1 MSVRAARN
9 PPAAIEGREGGQ
21 PRGTLPVGDPH
32 PPFRSRFGRVG
43 DAIDDLIETTVDA
56 YGEYEQL
63 SSFCQVFED
72 EGRFPWRAL
81 VVGVE
86 LDVTGVDFD
95 GDERRGLV
103 AVCRRDG
110 QPYSVSLLDVSPTG
124 PLTVETRQLVD
135 AYRRWSG
142 AGPLPSSPIELA
154 T

>member
-1 MSVRAARN
+1 M
-9 PPAAIEGREGGQ
+9 
-21 PRGTLPVGDPH
+21 
-32 PPFRSRFGRVG
+32 G
-43 DAIDDLIETTVDA
+43 DAIDDLIEMVTVDA

-63 SSFCQVFED
+63 SSFCQAFDD
-72 EGRFPWRAL
+72 EGRFPWRGL

-95 GDERRGLV
+95 GDERRVV

-110 QPYSVSLLDVSPTG
+110 QPYSVSLLDVTPMG

-135 AYRRWSG
+135 AYRRWSR
-142 AGPLPSSPIELA
+142 AVPLPSPSIEPA